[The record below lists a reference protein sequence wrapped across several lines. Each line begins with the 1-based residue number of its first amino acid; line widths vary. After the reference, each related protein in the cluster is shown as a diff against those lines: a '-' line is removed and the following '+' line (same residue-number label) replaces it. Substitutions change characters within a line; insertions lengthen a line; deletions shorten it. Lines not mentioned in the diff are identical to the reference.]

1 MLDFKTMR
9 GEGLAKLQNLKK
21 HQQRLVLLRTCSF
34 LIMIFAFAAGWDGH
48 IWGIFLGIL
57 MLAAFIALV
66 RRHQRLGLSLL
77 LTESQ
82 LACLQ
87 ACLDR
92 ISGKWRA
99 FPDDGQD
106 LRQKDRPQEADLPIL
121 GPASLYQYLTSA
133 RTKAGRRRLSQLL
146 SPYPEAADSIRQR
159 QQAVKELS
167 AQPKTMLQ
175 LEALGHLLP
184 AKADFAEF
192 CTMMEHTAIQPK
204 KVLRLLSFVL
214 PVISFLT
221 LGLALAGRLDLT
233 IPGLLFSLQLLLTF
247 LLLRRSQALL
257 APLMA
262 LPQEFAIY
270 EKLFTSFTNVDWQ
283 SPLLQNFHHELRSDQ
298 AAENLKKLAA
308 LADKIVM
315 RRNIFFFLA
324 ANTAVLF
331 DLHCTARMF
340 RWQAQSGEK
349 LRRWLS
355 VWAELEALLSLA
367 NAALT
372 RKTVCWPEFLEGTP
386 QLQGKDITPL
396 LIEEEKAVPN
406 DAHFTAGTCII
417 TGSNMSGKT
426 TYMRTLAT
434 SAILA
439 YAGAPVC
446 AKSFSLTPMRV
457 FTSIHVSD
465 DLSKGI
471 STFYAEILRIRQM
484 VEASKEG
491 TPLFL
496 CIDEIFKGTNSADR
510 ITGAAEAIK
519 RLTTPHT
526 ITLVTTHDFE
536 LCDLKSPNDL
546 PIVNCHFEEY
556 YQDDKIHFDFKL
568 KPDRCHTTNAKYLLK
583 MAGILS

>member
-1 MLDFKTMR
+1 MLDFKNMR
-9 GEGLAKLQNLKK
+9 KEGLQKLQQLKK
-21 HQQRLVLLRTCSF
+21 KQQQLVLLRTSSF
-34 LIMIFAFAAGWDGH
+34 LIMIFSFAAGWDGH
-48 IWGIFLGIL
+48 IFGLVLGFL
-57 MLAAFIALV
+57 MLTAFLLFI
-66 RRHQRLGLSLL
+66 RRHQKLGLAML
-77 LTESQ
+77 LTESR

-92 ISGKWRA
+92 ISGKWRD
-99 FPDDGQD
+99 FPDDGRD
-106 LRQKDRPQEADLPIL
+106 LMQKGRPQEADLPLL
-121 GPASLYQYLTSA
+121 GPASLYQYLVAA
-133 RTKAGRRRLSQLL
+133 RTKAGRRQLASLL
-146 SPYPEAADSIRQR
+146 SPYPESPDRILQR

-167 AQPKTMLQ
+167 SAPEKMIK

-184 AKADFAEF
+184 RQADFAEF
-192 CTMMEHTAIQPK
+192 CTMMEHTAIQPRAA
-204 KVLRLLSFVL
+204 LRLLSFIL
-214 PVISFLT
+214 PIISFLS
-221 LGLALAGRLDLT
+221 LGLALAGYLGLT

-262 LPQEFAIY
+262 LPQEFALY
-270 EKLFTSFTNVDWQ
+270 EKIFTAFTHTDWQ
-283 SPLLQNFHHELRSDQ
+283 SPLLQEYQQELRGGQ
-298 AAENLKKLAA
+298 AAESLQQLAA
-308 LADKIVM
+308 LADKAVM
-315 RRNIFFFLA
+315 RRNIFFFLT

-331 DLHCTARMF
+331 DLHCTAKTF
-340 RWQAQSGEK
+340 HWQAQSGCK
-349 LRRWLS
+349 LRRWLQIWS
-355 VWAELEALLSLA
+355 ELEALLSLA
-367 NAALT
+367 NAAVT
-372 RKTVCWPEFLEGTP
+372 RATVCWPKFLDGSP
-386 QLQGKDITPL
+386 CLQGKNITPL
-396 LIEEEKAVPN
+396 LIEETKAVPN
-406 DAHFTAGTCII
+406 DADFKAGTGII

-446 AKSFSLTPMRV
+446 AASFSLTPMRV

-484 VEASKEG
+484 VEACKEDI
-491 TPLFL
+491 PLFL

-510 ITGAAEAIK
+510 ITGAAAAIK
-519 RLTTPHT
+519 RLTAPHA

-536 LCDLKSPNDL
+536 LCDLKSSNHL
-546 PIVNCHFEEY
+546 PIQNYHFEEY
-556 YQDDKIHFDFKL
+556 YKDDKIHFDFKI

>member
-1 MLDFKTMR
+1 MLDFKAMR
-9 GEGLAKLQNLKK
+9 GEGLAQLQNLKK
-21 HQQRLVLLRTCSF
+21 RQQRLVLLRTCSF

-48 IWGIFLGIL
+48 IWGVLLGFL
-57 MLAAFIALV
+57 MLAAFIAFV
-66 RRHQRLGLSLL
+66 RRHQKLGLSLL
-77 LTESQ
+77 LTESY

-99 FPDDGQD
+99 FQDDGHD
-106 LRQKDRPQEADLPIL
+106 LMQKDLPQEADLPIL

-133 RTKAGRRRLSQLL
+133 RTKAGRRKLANLL
-146 SPYPEAADSIRQR
+146 SPYPETADLIRQR

-167 AQPKTMLQ
+167 GQPAKMLQ

-184 AKADFAEF
+184 RQADFDEF
-192 CTMMEHTAIQPK
+192 CTMMEHTAIQPRA
-204 KVLRLLSFVL
+204 VLRLISFIL

-221 LGLALAGRLDLT
+221 LGLAIAGRLDLT

-257 APLMA
+257 TPLMA

-270 EKLFTSFTNVDWQ
+270 EKIFTSFISADWQ
-283 SPLLQNFHHELRSDQ
+283 SPLLQKFQQELRNGQ
-298 AAENLKKLAA
+298 AAESLKELAA

-315 RRNIFFFLA
+315 RRNIFFFLV
-324 ANTAVLF
+324 ANTAILY
-331 DLHCTARMF
+331 DLHSTAGMF
-340 RWQAQSGEK
+340 RWQAKAGKK
-349 LRRWLS
+349 LRRWLA

-372 RKTVCWPEFLEGTP
+372 RNTACWPEFLDGAPELHG
-386 QLQGKDITPL
+386 QDITPL

-446 AKSFSLTPMRV
+446 AKSFALTPMRV

-484 VEASKEG
+484 VEASKEH

-519 RLTTPHT
+519 HLTMPHN

-546 PIVNCHFEEY
+546 PIRNCHFEEY

-583 MAGILS
+583 MAGILP